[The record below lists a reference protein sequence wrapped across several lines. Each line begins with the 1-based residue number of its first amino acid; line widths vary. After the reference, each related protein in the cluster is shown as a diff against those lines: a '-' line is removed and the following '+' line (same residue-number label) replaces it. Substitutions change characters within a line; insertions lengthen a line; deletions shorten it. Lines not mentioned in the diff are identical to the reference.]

1 MDKVWH
7 PQQSCDYLDNPRP
20 LHGTLFL
27 VPKKEDKRDEKS
39 QFPKSCNYDVWTGT
53 DDTSYQVKIM
63 EESSRQ
69 QVLSNPM
76 HNCFS
81 SVEEEQ
87 YHAKVSRS
95 QSFSENGIKMDHLV
109 TPDPRRLSFA
119 SNESGMSSNSSE
131 IWSYDLPE
139 KKKNFS
145 QMFQT
150 TEPSQRDSIWGDSDF
165 HFSSDKCHSI
175 KENSGYDSDYFSQL
189 TNSIRDSS
197 NFLRRSSGFSSDSDR
212 TSRRTSSNL
221 ERRYSRFSVDTRRDS
236 ELSGCSDRR
245 SSGFV
250 SDFDRRDSSSSNSSI
265 GHFGSFSEHQ
275 PIAPQLPAPVIH
287 AGMEHVPQWLKSLRL
302 HKYTDLIMSMTY
314 AEMTALTEEKL
325 EHLNV
330 TKGARRKIIASI
342 QKLEERPSTLAAIDT
357 ELEIEDCDIKKV
369 LVELESVIKSPIK
382 IEEEENP
389 RSRHD
394 SAIDSGT
401 EVSEDEEQDV
411 GGEVQCSGRKLV
423 DLILKTLR
431 KACSL
436 ILLSQHTDTK
446 NVALLTTLLDLCL
459 SRDCYLPRQK
469 QLLLSWKQKLY
480 SIWGPL
486 PSPHQN
492 MSPKEKT
499 FQFKSPH
506 ISPCSYGHHPSLQS
520 GWAGWSQQHHTE
532 DNKER
537 LTVPSSVDTFQQ
549 RKDHPFL
556 MPRNSAPNIGSSN
569 LFSSPLSYKKR
580 YSFQDGA
587 LSPRVSLH
595 HRNSL
600 PTLEPSLPATVMQN
614 DQQHPRVSKHDSEWR
629 SSLNTLGLR
638 FSDFQCGSDTVSEV
652 VDISDDQAS
661 SNVTT
666 KEQTPTTILVTQVDS
681 PSDSELNTRLES
693 LCLAVT
699 EQALE

>member
-7 PQQSCDYLDNPRP
+7 PQQHSDYKDNPRP

-27 VPKKEDKRDEKS
+27 VPKKEDKRDDSS
-39 QFPKSCNYDVWTGT
+39 QFPKSSNYDVWAGR
-53 DDTSYQVKIM
+53 DDMSFQVKIM
-63 EESSRQ
+63 EDSSGQ

-76 HNCFS
+76 HNCYS
-81 SVEEEQ
+81 SAEDEQ
-87 YHAKVSRS
+87 FHAKVSRS
-95 QSFSENGIKMDHLV
+95 QSFSDNGIKMDHLV

-119 SNESGMSSNSSE
+119 SNESGMSSTSSE

-139 KKKNFS
+139 RKKNFS

-150 TEPSQRDSIWGDSDF
+150 PEPLQRDSIWGESDF

-175 KENSGYDSDYFSQL
+175 KENSGYDSDYFNQL
-189 TNSIRDSS
+189 TNSIRDST

-221 ERRYSRFSVDTRRDS
+221 ERRYSRFSVDTTRRDS

-265 GHFGSFSEHQ
+265 GHFGGYADHQ
-275 PIAPQLPAPVIH
+275 PVVQPPAVVHP
-287 AGMEHVPQWLKSLRL
+287 GMEHVPQWLKSLRL
-302 HKYTDLIMSMTY
+302 HKYTDLIMTMTY
-314 AEMTALTEEKL
+314 EDMNQLTEEKL

-330 TKGARRKIIASI
+330 TKGARRKIVASI
-342 QKLEERPSTLAAIDT
+342 QKLDERSNTLASIDA
-357 ELEIEDCDIKKV
+357 ELEIEDCDIKKI
-369 LVELESVIKSPIK
+369 LAELESVLKSPIK

-401 EVSEDEEQDV
+401 EVSEDEEQESAGDI
-411 GGEVQCSGRKLV
+411 QCTGRKLV

-446 NVALLTTLLDLCL
+446 NVALFTALLDLCL
-459 SRDCYLPRQK
+459 SRECYLPRQK

-492 MSPKEKT
+492 VSPKEKA
-499 FQFKSPH
+499 FNLKSPH
-506 ISPCSYGHHPSLQS
+506 ISPCSYGPHAGLQP
-520 GWAGWSQQHHTE
+520 GWAGWNQQHNAE

-537 LTVPSSVDTFQQ
+537 LTVPSPGDTFHQ

-556 MPRNSAPNIGSSN
+556 MPRNSAPNIGSS
-569 LFSSPLSYKKR
+569 LMFSSPLSYKKR

-600 PTLEPSLPATVMQN
+600 PTLEPNLPATVMQN
-614 DQQHPRVSKHDSEWR
+614 DQQHPRVSRQDSEWR

-638 FSDFQCGSDTVSEV
+638 FSDFHCGSDTVSEV
-652 VDISDDQAS
+652 VDINNDQAS
-661 SNVTT
+661 ANCTT
-666 KEQTPTTILVTQVDS
+666 KEKTPTTILVTQVDS
-681 PSDSELNTRLES
+681 PSDTELNTRLES

>member
-7 PQQSCDYLDNPRP
+7 PQQHCDYLDNPRP
-20 LHGTLFL
+20 LHGSLFL
-27 VPKKEDKRDEKS
+27 VPKKEDKKDDSS
-39 QFPKSCNYDVWTGT
+39 QFKKNCNYDIWTGT

-63 EESSRQ
+63 EDSFGQ
-69 QVLSNPM
+69 QVFSNPM
-76 HNCFS
+76 YNGYS
-81 SVEEEQ
+81 SLEEEQ

-150 TEPSQRDSIWGDSDF
+150 TEPSQKDSIWGESDF

-175 KENSGYDSDYFSQL
+175 KENSGYDTDYFNQL
-189 TNSIRDSS
+189 TNSIRESS

-250 SDFDRRDSSSSNSSI
+250 SDFDRRDSSSSSSSI
-265 GHFGSFSEHQ
+265 GHFGGYSDHQ
-275 PIAPQLPAPVIH
+275 PIPQASPVLH
-287 AGMEHVPQWLKSLRL
+287 PGMEHVPQWLKSLRL
-302 HKYTDLIMSMTY
+302 HKYTDLIMTMTY
-314 AEMTALTEEKL
+314 TEMIALTEEKL

-330 TKGARRKIIASI
+330 TKGARRKIVASI
-342 QKLEERPSTLAAIDT
+342 QKLEERPSILATIDN

-369 LVELESVIKSPIK
+369 LVELESVLKSPIK
-382 IEEEENP
+382 IEEEEDA

-411 GGEVQCSGRKLV
+411 GGDIQCSGRKLV

-446 NVALLTTLLDLCL
+446 NVALFTALLDLCL

-492 MSPKEKT
+492 VSPKEKT
-499 FQFKSPH
+499 FHVKSPL
-506 ISPCSYGHHPSLQS
+506 ISPCSYGNHSALQS
-520 GWAGWSQQHHTE
+520 GWAGWSHQHLPE

-537 LTVPSSVDTFQQ
+537 LTVPSSVEASQQ
-549 RKDHPFL
+549 RKEHPFL

-569 LFSSPLSYKKR
+569 MFSSPLSYKKR

-600 PTLEPSLPATVMQN
+600 PTLEPSLPTTIMQN
-614 DQQHPRVSKHDSEWR
+614 DQQHTRVSKHDSNWR

-638 FSDFQCGSDTVSEV
+638 FSDFHCGSDTVSEV
-652 VDISDDQAS
+652 VDIVDDHS
-661 SNVTT
+661 SENVTT

>member
-1 MDKVWH
+1 MDKAWP
-7 PQQSCDYLDNPRP
+7 PQQNCDYIDNPRP

-27 VPKKEDKRDEKS
+27 VPKKEDKRDDTL
-39 QFPKSCNYDVWTGT
+39 QFPKICNYDVWTGT
-53 DDTSYQVKIM
+53 EIR
-63 EESSRQ
+63 EENNGQ

-76 HNCFS
+76 HNCYS
-81 SVEEEQ
+81 SLEEEE

-119 SNESGMSSNSSE
+119 SNESGMSSTSSE
-131 IWSYDLPE
+131 IWSYELPE

-150 TEPSQRDSIWGDSDF
+150 TDPLQRDSIWGESDF
-165 HFSSDKCHSI
+165 HFGSDKCHSI
-175 KENSGYDSDYFSQL
+175 KENAGYDSDYFSQL
-189 TNSIRDSS
+189 TNSIRDST

-212 TSRRTSSNL
+212 ASRRTSSNL
-221 ERRYSRFSVDTRRDS
+221 DRRYSRFSVDTTRRDS

-245 SSGFV
+245 SSGIV

-265 GHFGSFSEHQ
+265 GHFGGYSDHQ
-275 PIAPQLPAPVIH
+275 PVAQPPAPLVH
-287 AGMEHVPQWLKSLRL
+287 PGMEHVPQWLKSLRL

-314 AEMTALTEEKL
+314 AEMITLTEEKL

-330 TKGARRKIIASI
+330 TKGARRKIVASI
-342 QKLEERPSTLAAIDT
+342 QKLDERPNILASIDT
-357 ELEIEDCDIKKV
+357 ELEIEDCDIKKI

-401 EVSEDEEQDV
+401 EVSEDEEPDV
-411 GGEVQCSGRKLV
+411 GGDIQCGGGRKLV

-446 NVALLTTLLDLCL
+446 NVALLTVILDLCL

-469 QLLLSWKQKLY
+469 QLLLAWKQKLY

-492 MSPKEKT
+492 LSPKEKT
-499 FQFKSPH
+499 FHMKSPH
-506 ISPCSYGHHPSLQS
+506 IPPSSYGHHPALQS
-520 GWAGWSQQHHTE
+520 GWAGWNQQQSTE
-532 DNKER
+532 DNIER
-537 LTVPSSVDTFQQ
+537 LTVPCSGEPFQQ

-556 MPRNSAPNIGSSN
+556 MPRNSAPNIGSSSM
-569 LFSSPLSYKKR
+569 FSSPLSYKKR

-600 PTLEPSLPATVMQN
+600 PTLEPSLPASVMQN

-638 FSDFQCGSDTVSEV
+638 FSDFHCGSDTVSEV

-661 SNVTT
+661 ACGTT